1 MSECEELENKAQPKD
16 RRNKARSRVE
26 RQMDNIRDLSERE
39 REQILDKLIDDEA
52 DSEAEAKAKASL
64 VDPVDFADAALDR
77 MENWGKMVGLSSGY
91 YAIDKMTMGFA
102 PGELTIVAGE
112 TSQGKTLLCCN
123 IAANM
128 IKQKHKVVFVTL
140 EMTKEELLSRLW
152 KIMGFNT
159 DADGCEE
166 LVEACQY
173 LRFQQIDRMD
183 WKTIPYLIEQA
194 KEWGAECVFID
205 HLHYFAREMHDMA
218 NELGIITQEFKQ
230 AAIKNQLPI
239 VLISHTRK
247 VERGKNRADLNDLRG
262 SSFIAQDAD
271 IVLMVWQKPSEV
283 ADGICIGLDKNR
295 NRLDYRVGSEVWHH
309 RNGLVIMDLSFSDRS
324 TADTNSVNAKP
335 VASYTPPAYEIQ
347 PQGEPPK
354 PDDPAP
360 WLGGQEQG
368 QQKMDFDDDDKIKG
382 KEKEKNHGSS
392 MNGAIRW

>member
-1 MSECEELENKAQPKD
+1 MDQNEEVKDESPQPKD
-16 RRNKARSRVE
+16 RRTKARSRVE
-26 RQMDNIRDLSERE
+26 RQMDNIRDLSESE
-39 REQILDKLIDDEA
+39 REQILDKLIDDAA

-64 VDPVDFADAALDR
+64 VDPVDFADGALNR

-128 IKQKHKVVFVTL
+128 IKAKHKVVFVTL

-152 KIMGFNT
+152 KILGFGT
-159 DADGCEE
+159 DSDGCEE
-166 LVEACQY
+166 MVEACQY

-230 AAIKNQLPI
+230 AAIKNEIPI

-247 VERGKNRADLNDLRG
+247 VEKGKNRADLNDLRG

-309 RNGLVIMDLSFSDRS
+309 KDGLVIMDLAFSERS
-324 TADTNSVNAKP
+324 AADTNSVNYKP
-335 VASYTPPAYEIQ
+335 TTTYTTPEYQ

-354 PDDPAP
+354 PEEPAP
-360 WLGGQEQG
+360 WKQT
-368 QQKMDFDDDDKIKG
+368 KIDLPEPP
-382 KEKEKNHGSS
+382 KEEKHGTS
-392 MNGAIRW
+392 MNGVIRW